1 MKDTGT
7 KKHAELA
14 EEFIKDRE
22 KADWHDGAL
31 WWIRQK
37 RDIQANKTP
46 QWKIYARQHR
56 L

>member
-22 KADWHDGAL
+22 KADWHDGGTMVDKE
-31 WWIRQK
+31 K